1 MSMPVQLTLEQQFQL
16 QVIREQVKNLSHED
30 AQNYVVEVMR
40 QMMVKD
46 NLVKYLLKNG

>member
-1 MSMPVQLTLEQQFQL
+1 MPVQLTLEQQFQL